1 MRTLIF
7 MAALAVWPVTA
18 LADVTITDGWARA
31 SVLASRPAAAYL
43 TLQSDEEEQLIG
55 VSTPAADHVTIH
67 AVETDAEGVSRMI
80 EIDAL
85 NLPAGEP
92 VTLAPGGMHL
102 MLMAL
107 TEKLEEGTRL
117 PLTLTFASG
126 AKIDILVPVLGP
138 GASGLKEE

>member
-1 MRTLIF
+1 